1 MKKKISLNS
10 RKAGILVLVLVLGLV
25 SISLG
30 QDDPWTRKADM
41 PTPRA
46 MLSTCVVD
54 GIIYAIGGGPAV
66 DQPADAIVYAYDP
79 ETDAWTTKAPMPTPR
94 GGFSTSVVDGIIYA
108 IGGASGIFSQS
119 FSTVEAY
126 DPATNTWTTKAP
138 MPTPRMTLS
147 ASVVDGIIYAIG
159 GCTVNQEGG
168 ALATVEAYD
177 PATNTLTTKCDMPGP
192 KDGFSTC
199 VVDGIIYAI
208 GGGFNHPT
216 ALSTVYAY
224 DPMTDTWTEKDDMP
238 TPRTGLSTCVVDGI
252 IYAIGGRI
260 IVFDAFSTVE
270 AYDPVTNTWMTKT
283 DMPTARSWLSSST
296 VDGKIYAIGGLHGGV
311 SVATVEGYDPSS
323 DLGPRLDGAWIVAAP
338 TPLGG
343 KAVHTVFLT
352 AQDADGLRYTVV
364 MAHSE
369 CSPTVWGTFPEATK
383 KADMVGMAVKTGLT
397 TSKGTLVGYGVKAGE
412 LEEEIVYIQI
422 ASYEATLVDE
432 NTLELTATQS
442 FYLPEQDADGDGFPD
457 EGEQPIL
464 CTPYTVPCRRVTLIP
479 MCVPEHVRQ
488 HGGGKIEMSADFTY

>member
-1 MKKKISLNS
+1 MKKTIS
-10 RKAGILVLVLVLGLV
+10 LVLVLALGLA

-30 QDDPWTRKADM
+30 QGDAWTTKAPM
-41 PTPRA
+41 PTRRA

-54 GIIYAIGGGPAV
+54 GIIYAIGGGPAA

-79 ETDAWTTKAPMPTPR
+79 ETDVWTTKAPMPTPR
-94 GGFSTSVVDGIIYA
+94 GGFSASVVDGIIYA
-108 IGGASGIFSQS
+108 IGGASGIFSNS

-159 GCTVNQEGG
+159 GCTVNQGGG

-177 PATNTLTTKCDMPGP
+177 PATDTWTTKRDMPSP
-192 KDGFSTC
+192 KDGLSTC

-208 GGGFNHPT
+208 GGGFNHP
-216 ALSTVYAY
+216 ADSTVKAY
-224 DPMTDTWTEKDDMP
+224 DPKTDTWTEKDDMP
-238 TPRTGLSTCVVDGI
+238 TPRTGLSTCGVDGI

-260 IVFDAFSTVE
+260 VPFDAFSTVE
-270 AYDPVTNTWMTKT
+270 AYDPVTNTWMTET

-296 VDGKIYAIGGLHGGV
+296 VDGKIYAIGGLHGGG
-311 SVATVEGYDPSS
+311 SVATVEEYDPSS
-323 DLGPRLDGAWIVAAP
+323 DLGPRLDGAWIIAAP

-343 KAVHTVFLT
+343 KAVHTVFMT
-352 AQDADGLRYTVV
+352 AQDVDGLRYTVV

-369 CSPTVWGTFPEATK
+369 CSPSVWGNFPEATK
-383 KADMVGMAVKTGLT
+383 KADMVGTAEKIGPITA
-397 TSKGTLVGYGVKAGE
+397 KGTMMGYGVKAGE
-412 LEEEIVYIQI
+412 LEEELIYIQVC
-422 ASYEATLVDE
+422 SYEATLIDE
-432 NTLELTATQS
+432 NTIMITATQS

-457 EGEQPIL
+457 EGELPVL
-464 CTPYTVPCRRVTLIP
+464 CTPYTVSSRRVTLVP
-479 MCVPEHVRQ
+479 MCVPESPQ
-488 HGGGKIEMSADFTY
+488 E